1 MGKTS
6 RNKAKRKK
14 KAAKQAAKAA
24 NAGAAAPSPAAADG
38 EPGAAGAAGASL
50 FAATVAKQKVTGVG
64 EAALPYPDDR
74 ISMYRTM
81 FSAMGKQEWW
91 WIMDDTLA
99 EVGTAL
105 RRNHFAV
112 LDGFLGGADAK
123 LATAM
128 RGEVRAVYEAGLVP
142 DARQVMEGCPR
153 LEPGALAG
161 GRSGHGLAYVM
172 QPVRGDHVA
181 WFGGDE
187 PACRFKALPVL
198 LQRVDTLVSE
208 LAPHVPEL
216 RGVKN
221 RTKAMVTC
229 YPGGGAR
236 YVRHCDTTRGA
247 THNGR
252 ILTAVYYANGGGWSA
267 KDGGELRIFSPM
279 NSTEDPVVERATLPP
294 LGDRLVI
301 FSSDNR
307 VPHEVLAAHFQR
319 FACTIWYFDE
329 RLRGAALD
337 EAYVGDGGGGG
348 DGAAAAGAGSTD
360 LGEGGEGSVV
370 PDGDGGGGESAA
382 TSDAKEREQARIRR
396 EIARYE
402 AKYGVKAKVYKDY
415 GAEGASTAKPQ
426 PAAASGGNTAEKEGA
441 SAAVSTA
448 VDGATPTPAP
458 RTPPPRTPEP
468 PPALPPGPAS
478 AGSGPS
484 AGDDAGN
491 GVDDM
496 GGGGSTS
503 GDAKKEGDSVAAA
516 PPNHDAPPGK
526 APTAAAAATQVHKDW
541 RGSADVWEL
550 D

>member
-1 MGKTS
+1 
-6 RNKAKRKK
+6 
-14 KAAKQAAKAA
+14 
-24 NAGAAAPSPAAADG
+24 
-38 EPGAAGAAGASL
+38 
-50 FAATVAKQKVTGVG
+50 
-64 EAALPYPDDR
+64 
-74 ISMYRTM
+74 
-81 FSAMGKQEWW
+81 
-91 WIMDDTLA
+91 
-99 EVGTAL
+99 
-105 RRNHFAV
+105 
-112 LDGFLGGADAK
+112 
-123 LATAM
+123 
-128 RGEVRAVYEAGLVP
+128 
-142 DARQVMEGCPR
+142 
-153 LEPGALAG
+153 
-161 GRSGHGLAYVM
+161 M

-252 ILTAVYYANGGGWSA
+252 ILTAVYYANGGGWSL

-279 NSTEDPVVERATLPP
+279 NSTEDQVVERATLPP

-301 FSSDNR
+301 FWSDNR

-337 EAYVGDGGGGG
+337 EASVGGGGG
-348 DGAAAAGAGSTD
+348 PGGPG
-360 LGEGGEGSVV
+360 GEGG
-370 PDGDGGGGESAA
+370 DGDGGGRGSVVRDAGDGGGESSAA
-382 TSDAKEREQARIRR
+382 ADAKEREHARIRR

-415 GAEGASTAKPQ
+415 DAEGASSVKTP
-426 PAAASGGNTAEKEGA
+426 PTTASGDTGCV
-441 SAAVSTA
+441 AVSA
-448 VDGATPTPAP
+448 GAANTESSSSVACNGLLVGIDEEGTTPTPAP
-458 RTPPPRTPEP
+458 RTPPPPR
-468 PPALPPGPAS
+468 
-478 AGSGPS
+478 
-484 AGDDAGN
+484 
-491 GVDDM
+491 
-496 GGGGSTS
+496 
-503 GDAKKEGDSVAAA
+503 
-516 PPNHDAPPGK
+516 PPNSTGGDGTTRVSVTTRPKQADK
-526 APTAAAAATQVHKDW
+526 ATAAVATSANATLTAPHRSSIKLPSKTQFHKDW